1 MPSFTYLFPSDSS
14 VDSYT
19 LTMLTVLIYVLTST
33 NTSRSSLPSRSSVR
47 QVIRYLVDIVP
58 VSNTVF
64 FFLVRL
70 SSESRHFLIAI

>member
-33 NTSRSSLPSRSSVR
+33 NTSRASLPSRSSVR

>member
-47 QVIRYLVDIVP
+47 QAIRYLVDIVP